1 MAATAVRA
9 ALALTLACAL
19 APPAHAALPGA
30 ERVVAAVADTN
41 RTDRRA
47 TALELGVE
55 LVRDGSEVVGAGTLQ
70 IHPAGLARLE
80 LRGAGGLVERHL
92 LLGASHAASRNG
104 APLANPSPFLAPLQL
119 LQASSGAALESALG
133 QLGAVRG
140 EIALGR
146 AGESDCFVLGGRE
159 PGPDRAPPRRA
170 ALWVDST
177 SFEAARIDRADGVRF
192 ELGPADVFGPVR
204 FPAWIAIQAPAQP
217 QLRLV
222 VRSVVRFAADAGAFR
237 REWLVEPMAASPPAA
252 PPRAPAAPRAVPDR
266 NH

>member
-1 MAATAVRA
+1 
-9 ALALTLACAL
+9 
-19 APPAHAALPGA
+19 
-30 ERVVAAVADTN
+30 VAGIN

-47 TALELGVE
+47 TPLEIGVE

-80 LRGAGGLVERHL
+80 LRGAAGLVERHL

-104 APLANPSPFLAPLQL
+104 APLANPPPFLAPLQL
-119 LQASSGAALESALG
+119 LQASSPAALESALG
-133 QLGAVRG
+133 QLGAAPG

-146 AGESDCFVLGGRE
+146 AGESDCFVLGGRD

-192 ELGPADVFGPVR
+192 ELGPPDSFGEVR
-204 FPAWIAIQAPAQP
+204 FPAWITVVAPAQP
-217 QLRLV
+217 ALRLV
-222 VRSVVRFAADAGAFR
+222 VRTVARSALDAGAFR
-237 REWLVEPMAASPPAA
+237 REWLVEPVGANPPAA
-252 PPRAPAAPRAVPDR
+252 PPRAPAPPRAGPDR